1 MPAAPVR
8 APLSWQYT
16 LLLPRW
22 VRAIS
27 SPPLGIGTPWEKSSV
42 ATKFRI
48 WRARSSL
55 ILTSS
60 VGPSAPWFQDRLW
73 SWPSRLSSPLASLC
87 LSLYLTRSCS
97 VKPSCAVTKSRTQEP
112 RHRNLYT
119 PLAEPVPRRA
129 LPVQQGASLMAVKLF
144 VGGLSYST
152 STESLRDAFAA
163 VGTVESATIVTDR
176 DTGRSRGFG
185 FVEMA
190 TGEDAD
196 QAVSRLNGSSLDG
209 RTIKVE
215 KATGAG
221 PGGGGGRGPR
231 R

>member
-1 MPAAPVR
+1 
-8 APLSWQYT
+8 
-16 LLLPRW
+16 
-22 VRAIS
+22 
-27 SPPLGIGTPWEKSSV
+27 
-42 ATKFRI
+42 
-48 WRARSSL
+48 
-55 ILTSS
+55 
-60 VGPSAPWFQDRLW
+60 
-73 SWPSRLSSPLASLC
+73 
-87 LSLYLTRSCS
+87 
-97 VKPSCAVTKSRTQEP
+97 
-112 RHRNLYT
+112 
-119 PLAEPVPRRA
+119 
-129 LPVQQGASLMAVKLF
+129 MAVKLF

-209 RTIKVE
+209 RTFKVE